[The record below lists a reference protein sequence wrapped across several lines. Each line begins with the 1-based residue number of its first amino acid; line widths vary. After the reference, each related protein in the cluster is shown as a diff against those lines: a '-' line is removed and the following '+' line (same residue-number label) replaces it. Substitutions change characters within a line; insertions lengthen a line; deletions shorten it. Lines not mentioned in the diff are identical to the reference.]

1 VAYTKLQLGPSTPAT
16 VRKFING
23 SVENLYFSDVHA
35 MFRLPLPDQNIGAGQ
50 NFAIAQI
57 LMAVI
62 GSVSTTLYN
71 QDGETGDL
79 FKRLVEEFFPWDAEP
94 NLEVTRRAAAG
105 IVYDVFRNPLTHSA
119 GLFINWR
126 GNKRYLVHK
135 KYVVKVKR
143 LLDENKTK
151 GHTEEWLENLEA
163 SQTRPQMGQTL
174 KVVSH
179 KKVLLVEGLYWGTRR
194 MIEKIT
200 TDASKMQKAD
210 KFLKSY
216 T

>member
-1 VAYTKLQLGPSTPAT
+1 MAYVKLQLDPNTPAT
-16 VRKFING
+16 VRKFVSG

-35 MFRLPLPDQNIGAGQ
+35 MFRLPLPDLNIGAGQ

-62 GSVSTTLYN
+62 GSISTTLYN

-79 FKRLVEEFFPWDAEP
+79 FKGLAEEFFPWEAEP
-94 NLEVTRRAAAG
+94 GLEVTRRSAVG
-105 IVYDVFRNPLTHSA
+105 IIYDVFRNPLTHSA
-119 GLFINWR
+119 GIFMNRR

-135 KYVVKVKR
+135 KYAVKVKR
-143 LLDENKTK
+143 LLDKNKTK
-151 GHTEEWLENLEA
+151 GHTEEWLENLES
-163 SQTRPQMGQTL
+163 SQTRPRMGQTL

-179 KKVLLVEGLYWGTRR
+179 KKVLLVEGLYWGTRK
-194 MIEKIT
+194 MIEKLT
-200 TDASKMQKAD
+200 TDVSRMQKAE
-210 KFLKSY
+210 KFLRSY